1 MDYFTSLKDSA
12 ANSWSSLTGTVSG
25 YWSNRPSWLGGPAS
39 PPQGGRRGKTYR
51 RKGKKKSKRRR
62 TGRKSSHP

>member
-12 ANSWSSLTGTVSG
+12 ANSWGSFTGAASG

-39 PPQGGRRGKTYR
+39 TPQGGRRGKTYR
-51 RKGKKKSKRRR
+51 RKSKRRR
-62 TGRKSSHP
+62 TGRKSIHP

>member
-1 MDYFTSLKDSA
+1 MFEDV
-12 ANSWSSLTGTVSG
+12 WSKATDGWNSLTSTATGTWDSFK
-25 YWSNRPSWLGGPAS
+25 NRLFPPAQPTPS
-39 PPQGGRRGKTYR
+39 PQGGRSKTYR